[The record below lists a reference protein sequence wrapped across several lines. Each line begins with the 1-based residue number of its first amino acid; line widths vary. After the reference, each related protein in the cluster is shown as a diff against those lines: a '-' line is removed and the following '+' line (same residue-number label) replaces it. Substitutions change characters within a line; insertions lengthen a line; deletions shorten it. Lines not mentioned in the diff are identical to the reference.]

1 MAQHDKLAT
10 YGYSFQTKLIAA
22 LLTDKTFL
30 KQCIDIL
37 EIKYFESEANSWIVS
52 SINEHF
58 EKFKVAPTLEVL
70 KVKLQDVTNDVLR
83 ASIIEQLRESWKHI
97 ESTDLD
103 FIKDKTI
110 DFCKNQTIKGAI
122 LQSVDLLKTGNYDQI
137 KSLVDNAMK
146 VGVEKDIGHDYAED
160 IEERFS
166 ESARVTVET
175 PWTSINEI
183 MDGGLGPGELGV
195 FEAPA
200 GVGKTWGLVNVGVN
214 AIQKGLTVIH
224 YTMELNQAYVG
235 LRYDARLTGLPAQD
249 LKFNKETVIEEVGKL
264 PGELI
269 IKYFPTKTA
278 SITTINSH
286 LERCILQDKKPDL
299 IIVDYADLLRGN
311 FLGGELRH
319 ELGNIYEDLRGLA
332 GESEIPV
339 WTASQANRSALEEDI
354 IEAQKISES
363 YAKIMIADFVI
374 SLSRKIADKVANTGR
389 WHIIKNRFG
398 PDGLTFPSKMDTS
411 TGIIH
416 IFDEMSIGGKEQQK
430 KMDNSS
436 EYLRKML
443 SKKLKDSTT

>member
-1 MAQHDKLAT
+1 MAQQDKLAT

-52 SINEHF
+52 TIQDYF
-58 EKFKVAPTLEVL
+58 KRFKVAPSLEVL
-70 KVKLQDVTNDVLR
+70 KTQLKDVTNDVLR
-83 ASIIEQLRESWKHI
+83 ASVIEQLRESWKHI

-103 FIKDKTI
+103 FIKEKTI

-146 VGVEKDIGHDYAED
+146 VGAEEDIGHNYAED

-166 ESARVTVET
+166 ESARITVET

-195 FEAPA
+195 FVAPA

-249 LKFNKETVIEEVGKL
+249 LKFNQEVVKEEVGKL

-278 SITTINSH
+278 SISTINSH
-286 LERCILQDKKPDL
+286 LERCILQDKKPDMV
-299 IIVDYADLLRGN
+299 IVDYADLLRGS
-311 FLGGELRH
+311 FVGGELRH
-319 ELGNIYEDLRGLA
+319 ELGNIYEDLRGMA

-363 YAKIMIADFVI
+363 YAKIMISDFVI

-411 TGIIH
+411 TGVIH

-430 KMDNSS
+430 KMDNSN